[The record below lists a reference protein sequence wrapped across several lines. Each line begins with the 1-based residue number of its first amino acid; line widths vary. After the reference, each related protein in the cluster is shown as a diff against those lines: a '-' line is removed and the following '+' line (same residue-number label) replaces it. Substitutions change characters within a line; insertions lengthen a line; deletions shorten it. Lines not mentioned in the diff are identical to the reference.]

1 MSTQGNLLI
10 RWMVESLREHAPV
23 DVTSLIEK
31 KRTNLCLCVG
41 LRLVVL
47 LSIEDLVCRIG
58 NVIVQVV
65 VSLCALRTAF
75 GRPRC
80 YFSAR
85 LTHVCL

>member
-31 KRTNLCLCVG
+31 KRTNLCSANCVG

-80 YFSAR
+80 MLRS
-85 LTHVCL
+85 